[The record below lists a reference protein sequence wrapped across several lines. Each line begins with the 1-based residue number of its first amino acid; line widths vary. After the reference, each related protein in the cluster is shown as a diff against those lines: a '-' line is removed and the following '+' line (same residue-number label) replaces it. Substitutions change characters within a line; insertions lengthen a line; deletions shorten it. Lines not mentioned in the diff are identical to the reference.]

1 MAITRIFGKP
11 SFFITFTAN
20 PNWDEVTRQL
30 EPGQTAESRP
40 DIVAIVFKQK
50 LDALVHELKVK
61 FIMGKC
67 FYFFFGPTVV

>member
-1 MAITRIFGKP
+1 MAITRILGKP

-20 PNWDEVTRQL
+20 PNWDEVTSQL

-61 FIMGKC
+61 FIMGTC
-67 FYFFFGPTVV
+67 FQFSLDQ